1 MAHPLIPA
9 YETLVEQ
16 RIREASARGEFDDLP
31 GAGQPMQLD
40 DDLLVPE
47 EVRVAH
53 RILKNAGYVPP
64 EAQQLS
70 EINQLIALAGRAE
83 LSVGDGEQA
92 TRRMRALMVQ
102 MELAGRPL
110 AAARAWHDYQE
121 ALARRLADGHGAD
134 GDRSSDGSTDGST
147 DGNTDGITG
156 RSSDQRAR

>member
-1 MAHPLIPA
+1 MAHPLLPA
-9 YETLVEQ
+9 FETLIEQ

-31 GAGQPMQLD
+31 GAGQPMPLD

-83 LSVGDGEQA
+83 LGDAVSAEAGEA
-92 TRRMRALMVQ
+92 AGKRLRALMIQ

-110 AAARAWHDYQE
+110 AAARAWNDYQQ
-121 ALARRLADGHGAD
+121 ALARRLAAEAGTNSAAG
-134 GDRSSDGSTDGST
+134 GD
-147 DGNTDGITG
+147 DGNG
-156 RSSDQRAR
+156 AA

>member
-1 MAHPLIPA
+1 MASPLLPA
-9 YETLVEQ
+9 YETLIEQ
-16 RIREASARGEFDDLP
+16 RIREATARGEFDDLP

-83 LSVGDGEQA
+83 LSAGETEA
-92 TRRMRALMVQ
+92 TGRRLRALLIQ

-110 AAARAWHDYQE
+110 AAAQAWSEYQS
-121 ALARRLADGHGAD
+121 ALAGRLANDASG
-134 GDRSSDGSTDGST
+134 
-147 DGNTDGITG
+147 
-156 RSSDQRAR
+156 

>member
-1 MAHPLIPA
+1 MASPLLPA
-9 YETLVEQ
+9 YETLIEQ
-16 RIREASARGEFDDLP
+16 RIREATARGEFDDLP

-64 EAQQLS
+64 EAQQIS

-83 LSVGDGEQA
+83 LSAEQGEA
-92 TRRMRALMVQ
+92 ASRRLRVLMIQ

-110 AAARAWHDYQE
+110 AAAQAWHDYQL
-121 ALARRLADGHGAD
+121 ALAQRMASEGHAA
-134 GDRSSDGSTDGST
+134 
-147 DGNTDGITG
+147 
-156 RSSDQRAR
+156 ARD